1 MNGVPATLV
10 YTVAVSP
17 STLARNDELAGRGDP
32 DIVGLLLDT
41 VVDGLLLD
49 TVVDGFWVAVDP
61 AVGLTYDEVWSAGT
75 VSVWTLYDCP
85 VVEFTAVI
93 AFFIVDS
100 NCDPIP
106 GNLET
111 ISLWREAPVPFIPLV
126 ILDLNESPIEGNR
139 ALNAILNL
147 STMVGFSLFIEVRQ
161 SAPIPGITTAI
172 DPAKA
177 DAIPPSPAI
186 YAPNDCPID
195 GNIALKAFTIVGVR
209 LPNDTPIAGANAFIH
224 WFASARQ
231 SLEFHVVVISVA
243 SFWKFI
249 RPEPGRSDG
258 WGVTSCDPGVGV
270 GCGVTNWLPCAG
282 VG

>member
-17 STLARNDELAGRGDP
+17 STLAWNDELAGRGDP
-32 DIVGLLLDT
+32 DIV
-41 VVDGLLLD
+41 GLLLD

-111 ISLWREAPVPFIPLV
+111 ISLWSSEPDPLILKKSIPFFEVGMIENAAPPARDDAATLKIDDATKELPM
-126 ILDLNESPIEGNR
+126 IENR
-139 ALNAILNL
+139 ALAN
-147 STMVGFSLFIEVRQ
+147 TSLV
-161 SAPIPGITTAI
+161 
-172 DPAKA
+172 
-177 DAIPPSPAI
+177 
-186 YAPNDCPID
+186 
-195 GNIALKAFTIVGVR
+195 V
-209 LPNDTPIAGANAFIH
+209 
-224 WFASARQ
+224 
-231 SLEFHVVVISVA
+231 SL
-243 SFWKFI
+243 
-249 RPEPGRSDG
+249 
-258 WGVTSCDPGVGV
+258 
-270 GCGVTNWLPCAG
+270 
-282 VG
+282 